1 MIEIKDLTFSY
12 TGKCPYLINKVNLN
26 IQDGSYVSILGEN
39 GSAKTT
45 LVKLILGLLSP
56 LSGNIHVAS
65 ERIGYVPQIVDNF
78 NSEFPITVS
87 ELLRCHSKVLK
98 IKNKKSANICLGS
111 VGMSDFKNKL
121 IGNLSGGQRQKIFIA
136 RALIGY
142 PKLLIF
148 DEPSTGIDVP
158 SQKEIYSIIK
168 HLNRHQSITVLAVEH
183 NLKAALENSTH
194 ICTMKDGNL
203 KMYTVEEYKQQV
215 HNLSDF
221 N

>member
-56 LSGNIHVAS
+56 LSGSIHVAA
-65 ERIGYVPQIVDNF
+65 ERIGYVPQIADNF
-78 NSEFPITVS
+78 NSEFPITVL

-98 IKNKKSANICLGS
+98 IKNKKFVNICLGS

-203 KMYTVEEYKQQV
+203 KMCTVEEYKQV
-215 HNLSDF
+215 HNPSDF

>member
-1 MIEIKDLTFSY
+1 MIEIKNLTFSY

-45 LVKLILGLLSP
+45 LVKLILGLLNP
-56 LSGNIHVAS
+56 LRGSINIAA

-78 NSEFPITVS
+78 NSQFPITVS
-87 ELLRCHSKVLK
+87 ELMKCHRKVLK
-98 IKNKKSANICLGS
+98 IKNKKFTDICLGC
-111 VGMSDFKNKL
+111 VGMGEFKNEL

-168 HLNRHQSITVLAVEH
+168 HLNRHQAVTVLAVEH

-194 ICTMKDGNL
+194 ICTMKEGNL
-203 KMYTVEEYKQQV
+203 KMYTVEEYKQIN
-215 HNLSDF
+215 NLSDF